1 VLLARV
7 EEANV
12 LGSQWFITLDFI
24 IFVTIA
30 RRAGEA
36 RFASVVLPP
45 FDLGT
50 ICSTANEPGTK
61 PSGV

>member
-30 RRAGEA
+30 RRAGEGEV
-36 RFASVVLPP
+36 RQCGFAT
-45 FDLGT
+45 F
-50 ICSTANEPGTK
+50 
-61 PSGV
+61 